1 MSVLQDM
8 LPGQYL
14 RDASILGRGNKV
26 FANLLKEN
34 CKQKKKDNVLIKAF
48 EREALLKN
56 RRASIV
62 WLVWNGAEL
71 R

>member
-14 RDASILGRGNKV
+14 CDASILGRGNKV
-26 FANLLKEN
+26 FANLLKET
-34 CKQKKKDNVLIKAF
+34 CKPKKEDNVLIKAF

-56 RRASIV
+56 GRAYNSV
-62 WLVWNGAEL
+62 AGLERCRA
-71 R
+71 